1 MPALSKFFHRR
12 HRIFSHSAALAVAS
26 LVAALLALSNA
37 NAATITLAGKLTG
50 VAGDDNDEIDRWRT
64 ISVPKTFD
72 PDFDN
77 VYGTAGYVM
86 FAADDA
92 GNVNPG
98 TAPGSNVDPFTF
110 VSGTRRTVAL
120 FRAS

>member
-1 MPALSKFFHRR
+1 M
-12 HRIFSHSAALAVAS
+12 
-26 LVAALLALSNA
+26 A
-37 NAATITLAGKLTG
+37 NPSPRSVPGRWR
-50 VAGDDNDEIDRWRT
+50 AGDDNDEIDRWRA

-92 GNVNPG
+92 SNANPG
-98 TAPGSNVDPFTF
+98 TAPGSNVNPFTW
-110 VSGTRRTVAL
+110 VSGTRRTVTSIPSL
-120 FRAS
+120 VILTIVTPASTGVPSSYGYRLMDNPAPSPG